1 MTELSFLAY
10 LSTTFL
16 VLSMHSVQV
25 SREFNQYDSWGEVD
39 WDGASIPAALSV
51 TPEPKLSLCPTELVF
66 GILYHSISDRVWFSQ
81 DQAGKNR
88 RKCLVRAGQVWIQ
101 QKQSVVKR
109 WWFSCS
115 TQEQI
120 PHAVA
125 HSPRSVGSSAGTLQA
140 VSSIVMCSPPQ
151 CVSTLPVAVNHIRE
165 VKGCL
170 NAVG

>member
-1 MTELSFLAY
+1 M
-10 LSTTFL
+10 
-16 VLSMHSVQV
+16 
-25 SREFNQYDSWGEVD
+25 D

-51 TPEPKLSLCPTELVF
+51 SPKPELSPCPTELVF
-66 GILYHSISDRVWFSQ
+66 GILYHSVSDRVWFSQ

-88 RKCLVRAGQVWIQ
+88 RKCLVRAEQVWIQ

-109 WWFSCS
+109 LWFSCS

-120 PHAVA
+120 LHAVG
-125 HSPRSVGSSAGTLQA
+125 HSPQSVGRSAGTLQA

-165 VKGCL
+165 VKGCFNL
-170 NAVG
+170 WVENLLT